1 MALNRQQ
8 VFAKCLDKVN
18 DQIRKYNEKL
28 ASLKESMDSIDR
40 HNDYDEEG
48 KLLGEYEE
56 YSRHLDTAQKMKA
69 KLNTVD
75 RDHYTED
82 IQFGSIIETEK
93 NYYFIAVGLGK
104 IDLDN
109 GSSIFAVSTEAPIFE
124 KLKGKKE
131 GDSFEINDQKMEI
144 LKVH

>member
-1 MALNRQQ
+1 M
-8 VFAKCLDKVN
+8 DKVN
-18 DQIRKYNEKL
+18 DQIKKYNEKL

-40 HNDYDEEG
+40 NNDYDEEG

-56 YSRHLDTAQKMKA
+56 YTRHLDTAQRMKA

-75 RDHYTED
+75 RDRYTEN

-104 IDLDN
+104 IDLED
-109 GSSIFAVSTEAPIFE
+109 GSSIFAVSTEAPIYE
-124 KLKGKKE
+124 KLEGKKE
-131 GDSFEINDQKMEI
+131 GDTFEINNQQMEI